1 MKYDKM
7 TKDEL
12 IEKLK
17 EQKHLATTIQ
27 AKEKELG
34 ELRYKITLAKKESI
48 QKENELKRMIERLSK
63 ENEFCISQEEFNK
76 TINKLKAEKD
86 RAALVANRY
95 AQAYKDY
102 LKLTQQILNMA
113 ITTDELIKPKKN
125 NIGGQ

>member
-1 MKYDKM
+1 M

-113 ITTDELIKPKKN
+113 ITTDELIMPKK
-125 NIGGQ
+125 IT